1 MENPTDNRR
10 KLSVD
15 PKCFKLAQHFLPDD
29 APETQELA
37 EWIQYHVELFLQADQ
52 ITDAKITLKGT

>member
-15 PKCFKLAQHFLPDD
+15 PKCFKLGNYVLNSLENGKD
-29 APETQELA
+29 
-37 EWIQYHVELFLQADQ
+37 
-52 ITDAKITLKGT
+52 